1 MHLFESVAYAMPFSG
16 TEGGGGAMF
25 QLIPFVLIF
34 VIFWFLVIRPQQ
46 KRAKALRDLLAA
58 LNKGDEVKTD
68 SGIHGTIVRLGED
81 AVTLEIAHKVE
92 IRIDRARIAERV
104 TAKKEAKSKGD
115 EAESKSE

>member
-1 MHLFESVAYAMPFSG
+1 MNWFESIAYAMPPSG
-16 TEGGGGAMF
+16 GEGGGGAMF

-46 KRAKALRDLLAA
+46 KRAKQHRDLLAA

-68 SGIHGTIVRLGED
+68 GGIHGTIVRLGED

-92 IRIDRARIAERV
+92 IRIDRARIAER
-104 TAKKEAKSKGD
+104 THPPKAAQSKSDDGDAKSK
-115 EAESKSE
+115 